1 MKATRKYS
9 ALAEHYRQA
18 KRATKNKLARHQL
31 ETLELSYRVLA
42 KSSVEL
48 KRSVKISKALQSK

>member
-1 MKATRKYS
+1 METAQRYR

-31 ETLELSYRVLA
+31 ETLERSYRVLA
-42 KSSVEL
+42 ASAVVLE
-48 KRSVKISKALQSK
+48 RSVKVPKEMQRK